1 MMASWPNLPEPPRF
15 QSLDKPAVTGHDM
28 PEDSNAYKTLKNF
41 IREEMR
47 MSHIYQ
53 PVMLMKLLQNRG
65 KAKIRDIAKSLL
77 SHDQSQIEYYEQ
89 ITKNMVGRVLT
100 KNRGLTERL
109 DDEYRLK
116 GFDGLSSDEIKDL
129 VSLCQEKVTEYI
141 ARRGGRIW
149 EHRVKSDGYI
159 SGTLRY
165 DILKR
170 AKFRCELCGISAD
183 EKALEVDHIVP
194 RNRGGTDDLPNLQ
207 ALCYSCNAMKRDRDD
222 ADFRGIAAT
231 YQLRKKGCP
240 FCDLDASRIVAEN
253 SLCFAIRDAFPVTE
267 RHTLIMPKRHVV
279 DYFSLYQPEL
289 NAVHSLLLEMKSLI
303 AGQDEAIAGF
313 NVGVNEGAAAG
324 QTIFHCH
331 VHLIPRRDGDVAN
344 PRGGVRGVI
353 PNKQIYW

>member
-1 MMASWPNLPEPPRF
+1 
-15 QSLDKPAVTGHDM
+15 M
-28 PEDSNAYKTLKNF
+28 PEHSRAYKILENF
-41 IREEMR
+41 IRDKMR

-53 PVMLMKLLQNRG
+53 PVMLLKLLRNQGR
-65 KAKIRDIAKSLL
+65 AKIRDIAKSLL

-100 KNRGLTERL
+100 KNRGLTERI

-116 GFDGLSSDEIKDL
+116 DFDDLSSDENKNL
-129 VSLCQEKVTEYI
+129 VSLCREKVTEYI
-141 ARRGGRIW
+141 ERRGNRIW
-149 EHRVKSDGYI
+149 AHRTKSEGYI

-165 DILKR
+165 EVLKR
-170 AKFRCELCGISAD
+170 AKSRCELCGISAH

-222 ADFRGIAAT
+222 TDFRGIAAT
-231 YQLRKKGCP
+231 YEFRQKGCP

-253 SLCFAIRDAFPVTE
+253 SLCFAIRDAYPVTE
-267 RHTLIMPKRHVV
+267 RHTLIMPKRHVA
-279 DYFSLYQPEL
+279 DYFALYQPEL
-289 NAVHSLLLEMKSLI
+289 NGVHSLLREMKSLI
-303 AGQDEAIAGF
+303 AGQDEAVSGF

-353 PNKQIYW
+353 PSRQCY